1 MPHNKTMQNLLI
13 DRSPDSK
20 RRLAAVM
27 SRDRHA
33 DGAFF
38 YGVTTTRIFCRPGCP
53 SRRPRPDHIV
63 MFHTIEQAR
72 QDGFRACLRCRPESV
87 AAGSDVAQR
96 ICRYID
102 ERADDSPSLSELS
115 ARFGLSRHHLARS
128 FKAAIGMTPKAYAD
142 MQRIERLRQRLRKG
156 ESVTTA
162 LYSAGFGSSSR
173 LYERSNALM
182 GMTPSDYRR
191 QGAGTTVSFTVVDT
205 TLGKLLVAATSRG
218 ICAVKLGDS
227 EVTLER
233 GLRHEYGAAEVRRDD
248 GTLAP
253 LVGPIVKYIEKGAPL
268 HDLAMD
274 VQATAFTRSVW
285 KALMAIPY
293 GQTRTY
299 GQIAASIGR
308 PTAAR
313 AVARACATNQLALVI
328 PCHRVVPSA
337 GGTGGYRW
345 GAARKRKLLER
356 ERELARKT

>member
-1 MPHNKTMQNLLI
+1 MQTLLNERSLSGN
-13 DRSPDSK
+13 DRM
-20 RRLAAVM
+20 AAVM
-27 SRDRHA
+27 RRDRRA
-33 DGAFF
+33 DGGFF

-63 MFHTIEQAR
+63 MFQTAERAR
-72 QDGFRACLRCRPESV
+72 QEGYRACLRCRPESDTSGSEV
-87 AAGSDVAQR
+87 AAR

-102 ERADDSPSLSELS
+102 EREDDSPSLSEL
-115 ARFGLSRHHLARS
+115 ATRFGLSRHHLART
-128 FKAAIGMTPKAYAD
+128 FKAAVGMTPKAYAD
-142 MQRIERLRQRLRKG
+142 MRRIERLKARLRNG
-156 ESVTTA
+156 ESVTSA

-173 LYERSNALM
+173 LYERSDAHM
-182 GMTPSDYRR
+182 GMTPSDYQRH
-191 QGAGTTVSFTVVDT
+191 GAGTTVSFTVVDT

-227 EVTLER
+227 KAMLER
-233 GLRHEYGAAEVRRDD
+233 GLRQEYGAAVLRRDD
-248 GTLAP
+248 ATLNP
-253 LVGPIVKYIEKGAPL
+253 LVAAIVNYVEKGTPL
-268 HDLAMD
+268 ESLAMD

-285 KALMAIPY
+285 KALMKIPY

-328 PCHRVVPSA
+328 PCHRVVPSV

-356 ERELARKT
+356 ERELAGKA